1 MVRCAFV
8 LLSSLLPFNCIVV
21 FLRACCMIQHFCI
34 RYVRVIASFGVF
46 SSVFNTCSFGFAARS
61 VFGDVMHC
69 QFRRM
74 CFTCWCVFVHRCFR
88 FEAVPTGTI
97 YPRIL
102 FPQRY
107 VVLCSCIPMFF
118 AHAAISFP
126 MQMFSLPCSGY
137 NVSFCKAFFTIVFV
151 LTVIKTYVDK
161 NKRVECI
168 AICLGEGTYTYTYVD
183 F

>member
-1 MVRCAFV
+1 MRC
-8 LLSSLLPFNCIVV
+8 
-21 FLRACCMIQHFCI
+21 
-34 RYVRVIASFGVF
+34 IASSAECVLRVG
-46 SSVFNTCSFGFAARS
+46 
-61 VFGDVMHC
+61 
-69 QFRRM
+69 
-74 CFTCWCVFVHRCFR
+74 VFVHRCFR

-107 VVLCSCIPMFF
+107 VVLCSCTPMFF

-137 NVSFCKAFFTIVFV
+137 NVSFCRALFTIVFV

-168 AICLGEGTYTYTYVD
+168 VICLGEGTYTYTYVD

>member
-1 MVRCAFV
+1 MLIFPLLVFCVYCFSV
-8 LLSSLLPFNCIVV
+8 LLSSWMCGCVVIATYFDCICV
-21 FLRACCMIQHFCI
+21 FLRLCVAW
-34 RYVRVIASFGVF
+34 
-46 SSVFNTCSFGFAARS
+46 FNTFVFAMSVSLLLSVYLVVCSICVLFGFAARS

-107 VVLCSCIPMFF
+107 VVLCSCTPMFF

-137 NVSFCKAFFTIVFV
+137 NDHQCARGWNASGRGYFIPPFSFH
-151 LTVIKTYVDK
+151 L
-161 NKRVECI
+161 
-168 AICLGEGTYTYTYVD
+168 
-183 F
+183 